1 MWPKSKRL
9 EETVSN
15 FQPRRGKSFKPKVIT
30 ICPSFSALLNMLM
43 YSMYRERYSLLSK
56 IMHSKSALVV
66 YIKVVERLGRI

>member
-1 MWPKSKRL
+1 MWPRSKRL

-30 ICPSFSALLNMLM
+30 ICPPFNALLSMLM
-43 YSMYRERYSLLSK
+43 YSMYMERYSLLSK

-66 YIKVVERLGRI
+66 YFWSEDQSC